1 MSKQTTKIL
10 LAALVVVG
18 VLILAFVFR
27 SREASERATV
37 VIDDYRLTVRIA
49 DNPWERRRGLSGLA
63 ADEVQAEGMLFIFD
77 QAKVQD
83 FWMKGMSFD
92 LDVIWINDGKIVS
105 LDQNVS
111 APGPGEMPERMSS
124 RPLLA
129 NMVLEFP
136 AGYAERFGLLPGMP
150 IRIELPLD

>member
-10 LAALVVVG
+10 LAALVVG

-27 SREASERATV
+27 SLEASERATV
-37 VIDDYRLTVRIA
+37 VIDDYRLAVRIA

-63 ADEVQAEGMLFIFD
+63 TDEVQAQGMLFIFD

-83 FWMKGMSFD
+83 FWMKGMNFD

-124 RPLLA
+124 RPLLV
-129 NMVLEFP
+129 NMVLELP